1 MGIVDF
7 AAEEA
12 ASLTPQDFL
21 SSPSLSAALGLSPP
35 QVPQQDFSFVSQ
47 DFLSSTHA
55 FFSEQHEPES
65 EQQLF
70 VASSCEC
77 AFSPVPQPPQCALA
91 VTVAARIE
99 IVISSAFIIVCLKR
113 LGFLDSMNSSIC
125 VTTDNSNYFASSILS
140 KLKLSPVEGST
151 SIRQPE
157 IRTSSSATGKRRFMP
172 SRKAATTCPTSR
184 PKTEA

>member
-1 MGIVDF
+1 MGIVDI

-91 VTVAARIE
+91 VKVAAKRE
-99 IVISSAFIIVCLKR
+99 IVISRVFIIIFIV
-113 LGFLDSMNSSIC
+113 
-125 VTTDNSNYFASSILS
+125 
-140 KLKLSPVEGST
+140 
-151 SIRQPE
+151 
-157 IRTSSSATGKRRFMP
+157 
-172 SRKAATTCPTSR
+172 
-184 PKTEA
+184 

>member
-1 MGIVDF
+1 MGIVDV
-7 AAEEA
+7 AAEVA

-21 SSPSLSAALGLSPP
+21 SSPSLSAELALSPP

-47 DFLSSTHA
+47 DFLSSEHA

-70 VASSCEC
+70 VTSSCEC
-77 AFSPVPQPPQCALA
+77 SFSPVPQPPQCALA
-91 VTVAARIE
+91 VTIAAKIE
-99 IVISSAFIIVCLKR
+99 IVISSAFII
-113 LGFLDSMNSSIC
+113 IC
-125 VTTDNSNYFASSILS
+125 VGRVRIQITLKVDVNVTNNIYSYFSSSILS
-140 KLKLSPVEGST
+140 KLKLSPVEGSI

-172 SRKAATTCPTSR
+172 SRKVATTCSTSR
-184 PKTEA
+184 PRTEA

>member
-7 AAEEA
+7 AAEVA

-21 SSPSLSAALGLSPP
+21 SSPSLSAALALSPP

-47 DFLSSTHA
+47 DFLSSEDA
-55 FFSEQHEPES
+55 FFAEQHEPES

-77 AFSPVPQPPQCALA
+77 AFSPVPQPPQCALT
-91 VTVAARIE
+91 VTVAAKIE
-99 IVISSAFIIVCLKR
+99 IVISSAFIIIGVGG
-113 LGFLDSMNSSIC
+113 LGFLDNLRSKC
-125 VTTDNSNYFASSILS
+125 VVTNNTFSYFASSTLS
-140 KLKLSPVEGST
+140 KLKLSPVEGSI

-172 SRKAATTCPTSR
+172 SRKVATTCPTSR
-184 PKTEA
+184 PRTEA